1 MSKEK
6 KNKSQSTLEHEAAV
20 QATAKSNARSKAK
33 TKSKAKSPLLANDK
47 EKHSAK
53 RKAKAVAVDGV
64 DTTDSIESENI
75 SEKLNLQLKS
85 KGKKKEPAL
94 VSEQV
99 HETEVVEVLNED
111 AVSEIPLSSEEF
123 EEMQIDAQM
132 EAKIPVG
139 IIEQS
144 EEEFFEDATHFSHSN
159 DSLINQVEALIFS
172 SAVPLTV
179 DKIMKSLDDT
189 QATIGDVRAVIDT
202 LKSHY
207 EHRGIHLVE
216 VASGWRFQ
224 VALSCAPTI
233 VKTLAEK
240 PSRLSRALLETL
252 ALVAYRQ
259 PITRAEIESIR
270 GVAVSTQMVKTLL
283 DHEWIRVVG
292 HKDVPG
298 KPALYATTKTFLDD
312 MGLKKL
318 DELPP
323 LSEIKSMIPQEPV
336 KTESQPQSLEEI
348 SQLMASAQLIDDPE
362 ESTDPEVAALEM
374 LEQESMMQNQ
384 DLAALSDID
393 KLENLD
399 EFSDL
404 LAAADAAESSE
415 AHAQESGSAV
425 EFEQDTLDALVDE
438 LRDTE
443 LSKKEIQKQ
452 NDEIWSETTVL
463 LEEDNVSDLLPPET
477 SLIDDMNEEVAP
489 DEEHN

>member
-6 KNKSQSTLEHEAAV
+6 KNKSQSTIEHEEIV
-20 QATAKSNARSKAK
+20 QVTAKLSAR
-33 TKSKAKSPLLANDK
+33 SKAKSPLLTNDK

-53 RKAKAVAVDGV
+53 RKAKPVEVDV
-64 DTTDSIESENI
+64 FDMTYSIESANM
-75 SEKLNLQLKS
+75 SEKLNLQLQS
-85 KGKKKEPAL
+85 KPKKKEPAS
-94 VSEQV
+94 VPVRV
-99 HETEVVEVLNED
+99 HAEVLDETLND
-111 AVSEIPLSSEEF
+111 DTASEIALSSQEF
-123 EEMQIDAQM
+123 EEMQIDTKIQ
-132 EAKIPVG
+132 AKIPVG

-144 EEEFFEDATHFSHSN
+144 EEEFFEEATHASHSN

-172 SAVPLTV
+172 SVVPLTV

-189 QATIGDVRAVIDT
+189 KATIGDVRAVIDT
-202 LKSHY
+202 LKAHY
-207 EHRGIHLVE
+207 QHRGIHLVE

-270 GVAVSTQMVKTLL
+270 GVVVSTQMVKTLL

-336 KTESQPQSLEEI
+336 KIESQPQSLEEI
-348 SQLMASAQLIDDPE
+348 SQLMASAQLIDESED
-362 ESTDPEVAALEM
+362 STDPEVAALEV
-374 LEQESMMQNQ
+374 LEQESMMHNEN
-384 DLAALSDID
+384 LAALSDIAG
-393 KLENLD
+393 LENLD

-404 LAAADAAESSE
+404 LSVDTASLSE
-415 AHAQESGSAV
+415 AHAEEFENTI
-425 EFEQDTLDALVDE
+425 EFEQDSLDALVDE

-452 NDEIWSETTVL
+452 NDEIWIEATEL
-463 LEEDNVSDLLPPET
+463 LEEDNNVSDLLPSQT
-477 SLIDDMNEEVAP
+477 YLIDDMNEEVAP
-489 DEEHN
+489 DEEHS

>member
-6 KNKSQSTLEHEAAV
+6 KTKPQSTVEHEEAV
-20 QATAKSNARSKAK
+20 QVTAKSNARSKA
-33 TKSKAKSPLLANDK
+33 KSKAKSPLLANDK

-53 RKAKAVAVDGV
+53 RKAKAVEVDVV

-85 KGKKKEPAL
+85 KRKKKEPAS
-94 VSEQV
+94 VSERV
-99 HETEVVEVLNED
+99 HAEVLDETLDED
-111 AVSEIPLSSEEF
+111 TVLEIPLSSEEF
-123 EEMQIDAQM
+123 EEMQIDAEM

-144 EEEFFEDATHFSHSN
+144 EEEFFENTTHSSHSN

-189 QATIGDVRAVIDT
+189 NATIGDVRAVIDT
-202 LKSHY
+202 LKTHY

-270 GVAVSTQMVKTLL
+270 GVVVSTQMVKTLL

-374 LEQESMMQNQ
+374 LEQENIVQNQ
-384 DLAALSDID
+384 ESAALSDID
-393 KLENLD
+393 RLENLD

-404 LAAADAAESSE
+404 LAMDTAEPTE
-415 AHAQESGSAV
+415 AHAEESVSAV
-425 EFEQDTLDALVDE
+425 EFEQDSLDALVDE

-452 NDEIWSETTVL
+452 NDEIWTETTEL
-463 LEEDNVSDLLPPET
+463 LEEDNNVSDLLPSQT